1 MRKGGGDVR
10 GGSRINF
17 RVPQNSTKK
26 KKIELGND
34 VICIK
39 IIDSARRKK
48 VQF

>member
-1 MRKGGGDVR
+1 MSEVDPGLILGCRK
-10 GGSRINF
+10 IL
-17 RVPQNSTKK
+17 QKK